1 MIRTLFSVLAAC
13 LLSLAC
19 LAQDS
24 LTVDYDGFL
33 AMTEE
38 VEAYRQNRLLP
49 IDAWNQYSKEP
60 NTIILD
66 TRSKKAYDAIHI
78 RGAVHLNFSDFTKET
93 LAEAIPSKD
102 TRILIYCNN
111 NVISNNAMFFNKFT
125 PLALNI
131 PTFINLYGYG
141 YTNIY
146 ELADYLP
153 EGDARFDFVRGGQP

>member
-1 MIRTLFSVLAAC
+1 MTRTLFITLTAC
-13 LLSLAC
+13 LLSLTSI
-19 LAQDS
+19 AQDS

-38 VEAYRQNRLLP
+38 VESYRQSRLIP
-49 IDAWNQYSKEP
+49 IGAWNAMSKQP

-153 EGDARFDFVRGGQP
+153 EGAPRFDFVRGE